1 MATVRFSET
10 LKDEILSNAKNLFS
24 MQLKDAHNAHPEGM
38 GDTIYNKF
46 FTADVV
52 GKMNAL
58 PNGFLD
64 EKESIDFG
72 GFRGVPADVDD
83 SMYRVSGIS
92 INFSSPRKWPAK
104 WPEILTGAEIDW
116 RTLYLKWED
125 ERWDELK
132 QSIYDYNQRIKQI
145 QQKKASFVEG
155 VREVINTYATLAPAL
170 KAWPALWD
178 LVPEDAKERHKKV
191 VERKKKDA
199 SEINTDLSNLTAQVT
214 FSKLTK

>member
-1 MATVRFSET
+1 MATVRFSEQ
-10 LKDEILSNAKNLFS
+10 LKDDILHNAKNLFAE
-24 MQLKDAHNAHPEGM
+24 QLKQAQQSYPDIA
-38 GDTIYNKF
+38 DKVYDKF

-58 PNGFLD
+58 PNGFLE
-64 EKESIDFG
+64 EKESIDFS
-72 GFRGVPADVDD
+72 GFVGIPTDVDAN
-83 SMYRVSGIS
+83 MYKVSGFPLQFTS
-92 INFSSPRKWPAK
+92 ARKWPAK
-104 WPEILTGAEIDW
+104 WPDIMTGAEIDW
-116 RTLYLKWED
+116 RSLRLKWED
-125 ERWDELK
+125 ERWDDLK
-132 QSIYDYNQRIKQI
+132 QSIYDYNKRINEVI
-145 QQKKASFVEG
+145 HKKTAFVEG
-155 VREVINTYATLAPAL
+155 VKEVINTYATLAPAL

>member
-1 MATVRFSET
+1 MATVRFSEQ
-10 LKDEILSNAKNLFS
+10 LKEDILNNARALFKEQEVNAK
-24 MQLKDAHNAHPEGM
+24 QAYPDIADKVYD
-38 GDTIYNKF
+38 KF

-58 PNGFLD
+58 PNGFLE
-64 EKESIDFG
+64 EKESIDFS
-72 GFRGVPADVDD
+72 GFVGIPDDVDAD
-83 SMYRVSGIS
+83 MYRVSGFPLHFAS
-92 INFSSPRKWPAK
+92 ARKWPAK
-104 WPEILTGAEIDW
+104 WPDIMTGAEIDW
-116 RTLYLKWED
+116 RSLRLKWED
-125 ERWDELK
+125 ERWDDLK
-132 QSIYDYNQRIKQI
+132 QSIYDYNKRINDI
-145 QQKKASFVEG
+145 AQKRASFVEG
-155 VREVINTYATLAPAL
+155 VKEVITTYATLAPAL